1 MLRKQL
7 TEKTN
12 AENTWKRNN
21 QVLTN
26 RSKILEAEL
35 ISKTQDKAK
44 TDQENIDLENNNQQ
58 ITVKYNLLA
67 AEKENLSSE
76 VQKHKNETAALNR

>member
-1 MLRKQL
+1 MQRNQ
-7 TEKTN
+7 KTN

-44 TDQENIDLENNNQQ
+44 TDQEN
-58 ITVKYNLLA
+58 V
-67 AEKENLSSE
+67 
-76 VQKHKNETAALNR
+76 ALKVS